1 MNKTWLVVP
10 LVLALTACG
19 STNFRGSSVSETKAF
34 SNEVDYPGWYTEKP
48 SDKNALFAVGSEFSK
63 DFQFSVD
70 KAMLSAKR
78 ELASQFSSHT
88 SSMMKDFAVESGT
101 LGVGVASA
109 DIERTTRLIVAKVNM
124 IGVQRNNFK
133 VVRERDGY
141 RTFVQL
147 KYSTDEANK
156 IMLERFNV
164 IKHFM
169 QSFAHRSLS
178 ENLMHRQTKLKI
190 RNSKK
195 FVQCKETNH
204 A

>member
-1 MNKTWLVVP
+1 MNKSWIVLP

-19 STNFRGSSVSETKAF
+19 STNFRGSSVTETKTF
-34 SNEVDYPGWYTEKP
+34 SNEVDYPGWYADKPNEKG
-48 SDKNALFAVGSEFSK
+48 AIFEVGSEFSK

-109 DIERTTRLIVAKVNM
+109 DIERTTRFIVAKVNM

-141 RTFVQL
+141 RAFVQL

-156 IMLERFNV
+156 IMIAEIQRNQALYARFRAS
-164 IKHFM
+164 K
-169 QSFAHRSLS
+169 SFRELDQQTDKI
-178 ENLMHRQTKLKI
+178 ENQKI
-190 RNSKK
+190 EEIRALQGN
-195 FVQCKETNH
+195 
-204 A
+204 

>member
-1 MNKTWLVVP
+1 MNKTWMVLP
-10 LVLALTACG
+10 LVLALSACG
-19 STNFRGSSVSETKAF
+19 TTNFRGSSVTETKTF
-34 SNEVDYPGWYTEKP
+34 SNEVDYPGWYTDKP
-48 SDKNALFAVGSEFSK
+48 SEKGAIFAVGSEFSK

-109 DIERTTRLIVAKVNM
+109 DIERTTRLVVAKVNM
-124 IGVQRNNFK
+124 VGVQRNNFK

-141 RTFVQL
+141 RSFVQL

-156 IMLERFNV
+156 ILVAEIQRNQALYARFRAS
-164 IKHFM
+164 K
-169 QSFAHRSLS
+169 SFRELDQQTDKI
-178 ENLMHRQTKLKI
+178 ENQKI
-190 RNSKK
+190 EEIRALQGN
-195 FVQCKETNH
+195 
-204 A
+204 

>member
-1 MNKTWLVVP
+1 MNKTWLIVP
-10 LVLALTACG
+10 LALALTACVT
-19 STNFRGSSVSETKAF
+19 TNIRGSSVSETKVF
-34 SNEVDYPGWYTEKP
+34 SNEVDYPSWYTEKP
-48 SDKNALFAVGSEFSK
+48 SEKNTLFSVGSEFSK

-101 LGVGVASA
+101 LGANVAA
-109 DIERTTRLIVAKVNM
+109 GDIKRTTRMIVAKVNM
-124 IGVQRNNFK
+124 IGVHRTNFK

-156 IMLERFNV
+156 ILLAEVQRNQALYAKFRASKSFRELDSQSDEIQNQTLEEIRA
-164 IKHFM
+164 M
-169 QSFAHRSLS
+169 QG
-178 ENLMHRQTKLKI
+178 N
-190 RNSKK
+190 
-195 FVQCKETNH
+195 
-204 A
+204 